1 LKVRQKRAANDPSK
15 KGQSAVDFTGLRVL
29 LVEDNEINQE
39 LASQLLRDA
48 GISVSIAE
56 NGREAVDKVTTES
69 FDGVLMDIQMPV
81 MDGYQAAKAIRG
93 QTELAALP
101 ILAMTANA
109 MAADRA
115 RALEA
120 GMNEHLSKPIDPGEL
135 YAAIRL

>member
-1 LKVRQKRAANDPSK
+1 
-15 KGQSAVDFTGLRVL
+15 
-29 LVEDNEINQE
+29 
-39 LASQLLRDA
+39 
-48 GISVSIAE
+48 
-56 NGREAVDKVTTES
+56 
-69 FDGVLMDIQMPV
+69 

-120 GMNEHLSKPIDPGEL
+120 GMKRTPVKAHRSRRALRGHQALVQTARSGVPSTARRTACAN
-135 YAAIRL
+135 